1 MQNIALLS
9 TVPKDL
15 TTKRHAS
22 TLNKSERRQI
32 VDQLVGIGG
41 RCLNTGRAKHGRA
54 DARAN
59 CLRGQSSTQRNGGKI
74 SVIKGERNNQSLNC
88 LYTSTHL
95 GYGTERIGRD
105 TKSTTDEARGQG

>member
-1 MQNIALLS
+1 MAN
-9 TVPKDL
+9 
-15 TTKRHAS
+15 RE
-22 TLNKSERRQI
+22 KSESRQI

-105 TKSTTDEARGQG
+105 TKNPLPMKPVVKVEEPAVKASMPPPPSAGA